1 MAVEAITDSNFEEK
15 VLKSD
20 KPVLVD
26 FWAEWCGP
34 CLMMGPVLEEIAK
47 DLDGK
52 VDVFKLNIEE
62 NPVNTRRY
70 GITSIPNFGVFKNGE
85 LVQQL
90 VGARPKKSLIDPIS
104 KFID

>member
-1 MAVEAITDSNFEEK
+1 MAESITDANFDEK

-34 CLMMGPVLEEIAK
+34 CLQMGPTVDALAEELA
-47 DLDGK
+47 GK
-52 VDVFKLNIEE
+52 VDVYKLNIEQ
-62 NPVNTRRY
+62 NPAATRRY
-70 GITSIPNFGVFKNGE
+70 GITSIPNFGLFKNGE

-90 VGARPKKSLIDPIS
+90 VGARPKKSLLDPINQLLN
-104 KFID
+104 